1 MMPWMR
7 RCRLVQ
13 RLAMVGLG
21 GAALALASSGLA
33 LAAQGYGPPPPPPPP
48 VPGGYFRVV
57 TSVTIGPSG
66 GTIGPVRV
74 DGVLVTL
81 RVPRGA
87 FPIPVQIT
95 LTAPDV
101 REIGNA
107 GFRHE
112 RAFSGVGVLIQ
123 VDGQTY
129 TGHFG
134 KPLHL
139 ILKSHRINA
148 GDLFVV
154 WNGTRFVRVPLDAD
168 HGHTDVIIFGSE
180 HEQDFAVL
188 RHVSGRRRVHFT
200 AAGNHQVG
208 VEILARAFFAP
219 AGSPAPGLGVL
230 ATGWLQAVP

>member
-1 MMPWMR
+1 
-7 RCRLVQ
+7 
-13 RLAMVGLG
+13 MVGLG

-33 LAAQGYGPPPPPPPP
+33 LAAPGYGPPPPPPP

-57 TSVTIGPSG
+57 TSVTIDPSG
-66 GTIGPVRV
+66 GMIGSVRV

-101 REIGNA
+101 GDIGNA

-129 TGHFG
+129 SGHFR

-139 ILKSHRINA
+139 TLKSRRINA
-148 GDLFVV
+148 RDLFVV
-154 WNGTRFVRVPLDAD
+154 WNGSRFVRVPRDTV
-168 HGHTDVIIFGSE
+168 HGHTDFIVFGSE

-188 RHVSGRRRVHFT
+188 GHVGRRRRGHLT
-200 AAGNHQVG
+200 
-208 VEILARAFFAP
+208 
-219 AGSPAPGLGVL
+219 
-230 ATGWLQAVP
+230 